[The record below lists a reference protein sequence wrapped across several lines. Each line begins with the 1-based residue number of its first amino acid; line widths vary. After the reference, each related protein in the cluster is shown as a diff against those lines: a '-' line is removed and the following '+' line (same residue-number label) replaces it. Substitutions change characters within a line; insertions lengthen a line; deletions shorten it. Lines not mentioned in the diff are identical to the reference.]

1 MTVSDDARRVSD
13 EARRGNGRAAGRASL
28 AATVAVGCSLAVWAS
43 ACKTP
48 AAVPP
53 TFATPE
59 DAVRALTEIVK
70 ANDLK
75 GLLALFG
82 PGAQDVVDSS
92 DVATGRRNREVFAAA
107 IAEGWRL
114 ADAGPDRKE
123 LILGNEDWPFPVP
136 LVRGAAG
143 WSFDGAAGREEI
155 LDRRIGRNELAVIEV
170 LRTYVGGQRAYARIG
185 HDGKPS
191 GLFARR
197 FASEPG
203 KQNGLYWPA
212 GRGERRSPLGDLI
225 AEAAKDGYRAKEA
238 GQGPAAFH
246 GYHFRILEGQGK
258 SAKGGAK
265 EYVVNGEMSGG
276 FALVAWPAHYDAS
289 GIMTFVV
296 NQDGIAYEKD
306 LGPETTALAE
316 AITRYDPDETWRPVL
331 RDSAGTP

>member
-1 MTVSDDARRVSD
+1 
-13 EARRGNGRAAGRASL
+13 
-28 AATVAVGCSLAVWAS
+28 VACSLAVVVS
-43 ACKTP
+43 AAQAP
-48 AAVPP
+48 APGPP

-70 ANDLK
+70 ANDLT

-82 PGAQDVVDSS
+82 PGAQDLVDTS
-92 DVATGRRNREVFAAA
+92 DVATGRRNREVFVVA

-123 LILGNEDWPFPVP
+123 LVLGNEDWPFPVP

-143 WSFDGAAGREEI
+143 WSFDAAAGREEL
-155 LDRRIGRNELAVIEV
+155 LDRRIGRNELAVIEI
-170 LRTYVGGQRAYARIG
+170 LRTYVGGQRAYARMG
-185 HDGKPS
+185 HDGKPV

-212 GRGERRSPLGDLI
+212 GHGERRSPLGDLI
-225 AEAAKDGYRAKEA
+225 AAAAEEGYRAKGA
-238 GQGPAAFH
+238 GQGPSAFH

-258 SAKGGAK
+258 SAKGGAV

-276 FALVAWPAHYDAS
+276 FALVAWPVHYDAS

-296 NQDGIAYEKD
+296 NQDGVAYQKD
-306 LGPETTALAE
+306 LGPTTTARVQ
-316 AITRYDPDETWRPVL
+316 AITRYDPDDTWQPVT
-331 RDSAGTP
+331 RDSTPTP